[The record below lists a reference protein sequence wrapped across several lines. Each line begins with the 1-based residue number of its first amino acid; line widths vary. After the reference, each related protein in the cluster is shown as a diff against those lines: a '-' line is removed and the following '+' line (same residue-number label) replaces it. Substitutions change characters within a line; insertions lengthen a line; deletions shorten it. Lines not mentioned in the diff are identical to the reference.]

1 MGTPALEID
10 IMRKV
15 ILATLALSP
24 MLLHAQAN
32 SPAQPQASTLQ
43 SRLEQPNDFAA
54 DRGVTASTP
63 LRVSTGVVAPKLV
76 RATTIASTDEWY
88 TRRSAFDKKVVVEM
102 LVKASKN
109 ALAKRKE
116 IYLDSEPN
124 FRDPKNLAVVI
135 TEAGADK
142 FKQAGIDDPAVH
154 FKAKTIRV
162 TGTVTLQDQRPRI
175 VVDDPGQIRLFEK
188 K

>member
-54 DRGVTASTP
+54 DRGAVASAP
-63 LRVSTGVVAPKLV
+63 LRVSTGVVAPKLI

-102 LVKASKN
+102 LVSEKGVPSDVKIVDSLGTEMDKN
-109 ALAKRKE
+109 
-116 IYLDSEPN
+116 
-124 FRDPKNLAVVI
+124 
-135 TEAGADK
+135 
-142 FKQAGIDDPAVH
+142 
-154 FKAKTIRV
+154 
-162 TGTVTLQDQRPRI
+162 
-175 VVDDPGQIRLFEK
+175 VVDAVSQYRFKPGTLDNKVASVPLKLEILLHN
-188 K
+188 

>member
-1 MGTPALEID
+1 MGTTALEID

-54 DRGVTASTP
+54 DRGAVASAP
-63 LRVSTGVVAPKLV
+63 LRVSTGVVAPKLI

-102 LVKASKN
+102 LVSEKGVPSDVKIVDSLGTEMDKN
-109 ALAKRKE
+109 
-116 IYLDSEPN
+116 
-124 FRDPKNLAVVI
+124 
-135 TEAGADK
+135 
-142 FKQAGIDDPAVH
+142 
-154 FKAKTIRV
+154 
-162 TGTVTLQDQRPRI
+162 
-175 VVDDPGQIRLFEK
+175 VVDAVSQYRFKPGTLDNKVASVPLKLEILLHN
-188 K
+188 